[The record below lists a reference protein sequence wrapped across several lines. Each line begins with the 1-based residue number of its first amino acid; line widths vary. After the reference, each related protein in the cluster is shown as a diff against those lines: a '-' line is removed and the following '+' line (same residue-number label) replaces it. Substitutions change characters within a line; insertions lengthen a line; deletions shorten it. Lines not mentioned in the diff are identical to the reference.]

1 MIYEIEGLVPNQ
13 TDSDGVTFTGSTGV
27 TISPSTITSDTL
39 VYATVSTDPNPIFN
53 FRGEESDY
61 ILRDEES
68 DYILRD
74 EESVFILRSETGVNY
89 LPFIEMNW
97 TDTFGV
103 SFIEPILIKL

>member
-13 TDSDGVTFTGSTGV
+13 TNSDGVTFTGSTGV
-27 TISPSTITSDTL
+27 TISPSNITSDTL

-53 FRGEESDY
+53 FRGEESGY

-68 DYILRD
+68 G
-74 EESVFILRSETGVNY
+74 FILRNEQGETY
-89 LPFIEMNW
+89 LPFLEMSW

-103 SFIEPILIKL
+103 TFLQPIFINL

>member
-13 TDSDGVTFTGSTGV
+13 TDVNGVTFTGSSGV

-61 ILRDEES
+61 ILRSEETT
-68 DYILRD
+68 
-74 EESVFILRSETGVNY
+74 FTLRSEQGETY
-89 LPFIEMNW
+89 LPFLNMSW

-103 SFIEPILIKL
+103 AFLEPIFINL

>member
-13 TDSDGVTFTGSTGV
+13 TNVNGVTFTGSSGV

-61 ILRDEES
+61 ILRSEETA
-68 DYILRD
+68 
-74 EESVFILRSETGVNY
+74 FTLRSEQGETY
-89 LPFIEMNW
+89 LPFLNMSW

-103 SFIEPILIKL
+103 EFLEPIFIKL

>member
-13 TDSDGVTFTGSTGV
+13 TDSNGVTFTGSAGV
-27 TISPSTITSDTL
+27 TISPSNITEDTL

-61 ILRDEES
+61 ILRMEDEP
-68 DYILRD
+68 
-74 EESVFILRSETGVNY
+74 FILRSEEGEVY
-89 LPFIEMNW
+89 LPFLEMNW

-103 SFIEPILIKL
+103 TFIEPILIRL

>member
-13 TDSDGVTFTGSTGV
+13 TNSDGVTFTGSAGV
-27 TISPSTITSDTL
+27 TISPSNITEDTL
-39 VYATVSTDPNPIFN
+39 VYATVATDPNPIFN

-68 DYILRD
+68 G
-74 EESVFILRSETGVNY
+74 FILRSETGITY

-103 SFIEPILIKL
+103 EFLEPILIKL

>member
-13 TDSDGVTFTGSTGV
+13 TDVNGVTFTGSSGV

-61 ILRDEES
+61 ILRSEETT
-68 DYILRD
+68 
-74 EESVFILRSETGVNY
+74 FTLRSEQGETY
-89 LPFIEMNW
+89 LPFLNMSW

-103 SFIEPILIKL
+103 AFLEPIFIKL

>member
-13 TDSDGVTFTGSTGV
+13 TDSNGVTFTGSAGV

-61 ILRDEES
+61 IIRMEDEP
-68 DYILRD
+68 
-74 EESVFILRSETGVNY
+74 FILRSEEGEVY
-89 LPFIEMNW
+89 LPFLEMNW

-103 SFIEPILIKL
+103 TFLEPILIKL

>member
-13 TDSDGVTFTGSTGV
+13 TDINGVTFTGSTGV
-27 TISPSTITSDTL
+27 TISPSTITEDTL

-61 ILRDEES
+61 ILRMENEA
-68 DYILRD
+68 
-74 EESVFILRSETGVNY
+74 FILRSEQGEFYGPFVN
-89 LPFIEMNW
+89 MTW

-103 SFIEPILIKL
+103 EFLEPINIIL